1 MNVGFHSI
9 AAQTRQERPPSD
21 ALLRGRGE
29 ENKDR
34 VKGSNPGNGSAMYG
48 GDLSGGAAGGA
59 SWKAPE
65 DPTVVVGG
73 GGKIEDVSKVAG
85 FSQSSQWINL
95 ETKAKKKPVNVK
107 E

>member
-9 AAQTRQERPPSD
+9 AAQTRQERLPSD

-34 VKGSNPGNGSAMYG
+34 VKGSNPVNGSAMYG

-73 GGKIEDVSKVAG
+73 GGKIEDVSTVAG
-85 FSQSSQWINL
+85 FSQSSHWINL
-95 ETKAKKKPVNVK
+95 DTKAKNQSVNVK